1 MNHPLNDGINYF
13 HFNGKAYLCRCKK
26 KYASLPP
33 LIKLS
38 MTIRHIFI
46 LFSLSVFL
54 ISCGADSSTNSPK
67 KIKDLAFEDSAD
79 AKEYADLI
87 VKTVRTNRDKVVFQQ
102 FADQSKIDKNQLNIM
117 IKTYAQAIG
126 DKRGSW
132 EYVDYYAENGGSPS
146 GDQGYDYT
154 WYDERGRIA
163 IQINVLPKGSSN
175 GFTLD
180 KLEFRSR
187 IDILNS
193 EAFPGG
199 PIDDYKKLV
208 SKK

>member
-1 MNHPLNDGINYF
+1 MN
-13 HFNGKAYLCRCKK
+13 
-26 KYASLPP
+26 
-33 LIKLS
+33 
-38 MTIRHIFI
+38 IRHIFFLFGLSI
-46 LFSLSVFL
+46 L
-54 ISCGADSSTNSPK
+54 IMSCGADTNNSTPK

-87 VKTVRTNRDKVVFQQ
+87 IKTIRTNRDKVLYQQ
-102 FADQSKIDKNQLNIM
+102 FVDKTEINKQHLNM
-117 IKTYAQAIG
+117 MVKTYALAVG
-126 DKRGSW
+126 DKREVW
-132 EYVDYYAENGGSPS
+132 EFVDYYAENGGRPS

-175 GFTLD
+175 GFGLD

-187 IDILNS
+187 IDILKS

-199 PIDDYKKLV
+199 EIDDYKKLV